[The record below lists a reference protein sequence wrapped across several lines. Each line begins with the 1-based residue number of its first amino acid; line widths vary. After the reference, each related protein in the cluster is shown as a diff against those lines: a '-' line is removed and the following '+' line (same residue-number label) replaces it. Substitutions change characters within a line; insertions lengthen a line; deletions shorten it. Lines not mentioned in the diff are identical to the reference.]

1 YGLIRRS
8 RPRLRSVM
16 PVTVPAMLTC
26 MMLNGLGIGDQYTC
40 SFFRRMLRM
49 KLMPQ
54 VCTGTSGDLTVTT
67 GMAISAVHPSLVRRA
82 AASHTPFQSLLM
94 FDADPR
100 VLPPPSS

>member
-1 YGLIRRS
+1 
-8 RPRLRSVM
+8 
-16 PVTVPAMLTC
+16 
-26 MMLNGLGIGDQYTC
+26 
-40 SFFRRMLRM
+40 MLRM

-54 VCTGTSGDLTVTT
+54 VCTGTSGDRTVTT

-100 VLPPPSS
+100 VLPPPSSKICCSSFAPSGFVTNM